1 MAPPPAGDQDTDSL
15 FSLSADDTVRLTTVG
30 IDIGSATSQLNF
42 SRLEL
47 QRLDGRYV
55 VARRELAFES
65 EVILT
70 PYSDSVTIDTG
81 RLATFIEA
89 QYAAAGLAHDDVDS
103 GALILTGLALAK
115 TNSQAIGEIFAA
127 EAGKLVAV
135 SAGDVLEATF
145 AGRGAGVDRRSAEL
159 GRPVTHID
167 VGGGT
172 TKYAVFVGGHLDRV
186 AAIDVGAR
194 LVLFGLSGE
203 VTRVEPPARRMAE
216 ALRLELTAGQRPGPG
231 VIAALAEQMAG
242 QVLAHAGVAPH
253 LDPDGDL
260 LRTGPLGGA
269 GQHGA
274 GRPGDDQQG
283 AAISFSGGVS
293 EYVYGREDRSFGDLG
308 PALAA
313 ALVRL
318 AGQAGVEVL
327 PVSRGIRA
335 TVLGAAQYSLQLS
348 GNTVYASSPSI
359 VPLRN
364 VPVVSPPVSLEAE
377 QLAAGEVAEAV
388 RRALAVSEPFTRGET
403 VAISLRWGGSAT
415 YQRLSALARALVTAS
430 GATAPGGPPL
440 VAVFDGDIGG
450 LAGEHMVRLGAQVPV
465 LVLDGI
471 DVSELDFLD
480 IGAFIPGT
488 GALPVVVKSLLFPNV
503 PASAGLAEPATAR
516 QRPD

>member
-1 MAPPPAGDQDTDSL
+1 MLALDASE
-15 FSLSADDTVRLTTVG
+15 TVRLTTVG

-55 VARRELAFES
+55 VARRELVFES

-70 PYSDSVTIDTG
+70 PYADSMTIDTG
-81 RLATFIEA
+81 RLGAFIEA
-89 QYAAAGLAHDDVDS
+89 QYAAASLAHDQVDS

-115 TNSQAIGEIFAA
+115 RNSQAIGEIFAA

-172 TKYAVFVGGHLDRV
+172 TKYAVFADGHLHRV

-194 LVLFGLSGE
+194 LVLFGPSGE
-203 VTRVEPPARRMAE
+203 VTRVEPPARRIAE
-216 ALRLELTAGQRPGPG
+216 ALGLDLVVGQQPGAGAVGVLAGQM
-231 VIAALAEQMAG
+231 AA
-242 QVLAHAGVAPH
+242 QVLAHAGVTPH
-253 LDPDGDL
+253 QEPDGSL
-260 LRTGPLGGA
+260 LRTEPLGTPAGAPGA
-269 GQHGA
+269 GQET
-274 GRPGDDQQG
+274 
-283 AAISFSGGVS
+283 AISFSGGVS

-308 PALAA
+308 PDLAA

-318 AGQAGVEVL
+318 AAEAGAEVL
-327 PVSRGIRA
+327 QVPRGIRA

-348 GNTVYASSPSI
+348 GSTVYASPVSM
-359 VPLRN
+359 VPMRN
-364 VPVVSPPVSLEAE
+364 LPVVSPLVC
-377 QLAAGEVAEAV
+377 LAADDLQAGEVTAAL
-388 RRALAVSEPFTRGET
+388 RRALSLSEPFTRGEP
-403 VAISLRWGGSAT
+403 VAVALRWSGSAT
-415 YQRLSALARALVTAS
+415 YPRLTALARALVDAT
-430 GATAPGGPPL
+430 GAAAPGGPAL
-440 VAVFDGDIGG
+440 VAVLDGDIAR
-450 LAGEHMVRLGAQVPV
+450 LVGEHIARLGARGPV

-471 DVSELDFLD
+471 EVSDLDFLD

-488 GALPVVVKSLLFPNV
+488 GALPVVVKSLLFPSTRLTEM
-503 PASAGLAEPATAR
+503 AAT
-516 QRPD
+516 